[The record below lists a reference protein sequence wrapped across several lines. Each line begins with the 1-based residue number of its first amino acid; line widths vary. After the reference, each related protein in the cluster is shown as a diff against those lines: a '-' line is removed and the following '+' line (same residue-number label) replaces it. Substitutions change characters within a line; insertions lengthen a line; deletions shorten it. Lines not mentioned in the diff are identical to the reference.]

1 MSDPLP
7 QLPLIDGALL
17 LDNSS
22 LELLQTCP
30 RQFEYS
36 WLRKRILAADKPA
49 LNYGGGIHVGLA
61 ERYSNYG
68 HRALHEVEEHSC
80 NEAMRVF
87 FEARPQ
93 PENDFRT
100 EIAAARL
107 LKAYNTVYQKE
118 PFDILM
124 LPSGKPC
131 VEVSFAFPLG
141 TVQNIPIIFT
151 GRIDLCIK
159 DSTGEW
165 VLDHKTSS
173 VFGQS
178 FNDDMSMTAQFRGY
192 CWAFQQTFGRKPTG
206 YIVNA
211 IRVRPPTK
219 EEKDAESVGIEPAMR
234 KDNFE
239 RRPYFITQSEIDEWR
254 LDTLALISTMLFHH
268 DSNFFPRH
276 KKWCVGK
283 YGKCQFF
290 DVCSLPETERLRV
303 LNSNAFEDNVWS
315 PLNEVKN
322 KTQP

>member
-1 MSDPLP
+1 MEPLP
-7 QLPLIDGALL
+7 FLPLVDGALL

-49 LNYGGGIHVGLA
+49 LNYGGGVHIGLA
-61 ERYSNYG
+61 ARYNFRG
-68 HRALHEVEEHSC
+68 VKEVEGTTESII
-80 NEAMRVF
+80 NSAMIAH

-93 PENDFRT
+93 PDQDFRT
-100 EIAAARL
+100 VESALRL
-107 LKAYNTVYQKE
+107 VKAYNIVFKSE
-118 PFDILM
+118 PFSIIMKGD
-124 LPSGKPC
+124 KPC
-131 VEVSFAFPLG
+131 IEVSFAFPLG
-141 TVQNIPIIFT
+141 HVQSIPVIFT

-173 VFGQS
+173 VFGES
-178 FNDDMSMTAQFRGY
+178 FWKDMNMTAQFRGY

-219 EEKDAESVGIEPAMR
+219 EEKDAESVGIEPALR

-239 RRPYFITQSEIDEWR
+239 RRPFFITQSEIDEWR
-254 LDTLALISTMLFHH
+254 VDTLALVSTMLFHH

-283 YGKCQFF
+283 YGQCQFY
-290 DVCSLPETERLRV
+290 DVCSLPESERLRV